1 MKITW
6 LGHSAFKFEIRDSI
20 ILVDPFIKGNVNA
33 DIDFDEA
40 IAGTTHIALTH
51 GHSDH
56 LGDTVEIAKATGAK
70 VIANADLCTWLAK
83 RDGLTTLEP
92 GNTGGTIGFDDFSV
106 TFVDAKHSSAFIT
119 DDGVAHSLGNSNGLM
134 FHFHDA
140 PSVLHMGDTDIFSDM
155 ELIQE
160 LHEPDIGIVPIGD
173 RFTMGSAVAAMSCQK
188 YFKFDKIIPC
198 HFGTFSVLE
207 QTADQFR
214 AALGEDGSKVQALDV
229 GESLNV

>member
-6 LGHSAFKFEIRDSI
+6 LGHSAFKIEIRDSV
-20 ILVDPFIKGNVNA
+20 ILVDPFIKGNANA

-51 GHSDH
+51 GHGDH
-56 LGDTVEIAKATGAK
+56 LGDTVEIAKVTGAK
-70 VIANADLCTWLAK
+70 VIANADLCSWLAA
-83 RDGLTTLEP
+83 RDGLSALEP

-119 DDGVAHSLGNSNGLM
+119 EDGVAHSLGHSNGLM

-155 ELIQE
+155 ALIQE

-198 HFGTFSVLE
+198 HFGTFPVLE
-207 QTADQFR
+207 QSADQFR
-214 AALGEDGSKVQALDV
+214 AALGDDGAKVQVLGV